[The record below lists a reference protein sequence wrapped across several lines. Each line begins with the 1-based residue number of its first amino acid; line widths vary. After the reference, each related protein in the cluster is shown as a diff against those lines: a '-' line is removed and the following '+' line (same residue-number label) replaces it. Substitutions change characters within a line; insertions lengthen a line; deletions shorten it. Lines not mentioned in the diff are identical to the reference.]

1 MKKNLFSKAAVS
13 VLAVS
18 MAAGLLTGCGTS
30 SGTETTAESVKTEAA
45 GEKTEAAGAKAEET
59 SGANAD
65 SGATQVWRMAFN
77 QTEEH
82 PQYRVMEEFSREF
95 KEKTN
100 GRYEIQ
106 LFPNET
112 LGAQR
117 ETLEQVQSGV
127 IEMSIVNNTHP
138 GSVSD
143 YFKAFDMPF
152 LFDDV
157 EEAIKFVKESPVMD
171 EVKADTEQYG
181 FCIATYMPAGTRSMF
196 TAKKPIKSVEDM
208 KGLKIRT
215 MESDIY
221 VNMMTA
227 FGGSATPMAMGEM
240 YTAIQSG
247 VVDGAENNE
256 ITYVN
261 SKYYEVA
268 PYWSQTNHLIVP
280 DWLIINKDVY
290 YGMSEEDRAV
300 FDQLCGE
307 AIDKVQVQ
315 WQEDVDE
322 LMASLDTSKVTIT
335 DDVDIDSFKTAI
347 APTNEKLVSENEKIK
362 AVYDAVQAMK

>member
-1 MKKNLFSKAAVS
+1 MKRQLWNKVLSVAAV
-13 VLAVS
+13 
-18 MAAGLLTGCGTS
+18 AAITAGMLTGCGGS
-30 SGTETTAESVKTEAA
+30 ASNSA
-45 GEKTEAAGAKAEET
+45 T
-59 SGANAD
+59 SGGQAAASNESEKAPA
-65 SGATQVWRMAFN
+65 GGTQVWRMAFN
-77 QTEEH
+77 QTEDH
-82 PQYRVMEEFSREF
+82 PQYRVMEEFSKEF
-95 KEKTN
+95 KERTD

-157 EEAIKFVKESPVMD
+157 DQAIRFVKESPVME

-196 TAKKPIKSVEDM
+196 TASKPIKSVDDM

-221 VNMMTA
+221 VNMMAA

-240 YTAIQSG
+240 YTGIQSG

-290 YGMSEEDRAV
+290 YGMSDEDRAV
-300 FDQLCGE
+300 FDELCSE

-315 WQEDVDE
+315 WQADVDK

-335 DDVDIDSFKTAI
+335 DDVDIQSFKDAI
-347 APTNEKLVSENEKIK
+347 AATNQKLVDSNEKIK
-362 AVYDAVQAMK
+362 KVYDAVQAMK

>member
-1 MKKNLFSKAAVS
+1 MKKSMLTR
-13 VLAVS
+13 VLGMS
-18 MAAGLLTGCGTS
+18 MAAVMAMGALTGCGAPAAAGGESSAPAKTEGSS
-30 SGTETTAESVKTEAA
+30 SG
-45 GEKTEAAGAKAEET
+45 
-59 SGANAD
+59 
-65 SGATQVWRMAFN
+65 TQVWRMAFN

-82 PQYRVMEEFSREF
+82 PQYKVMEEFSKEF
-95 KEKTN
+95 NKKTE
-100 GRYEIQ
+100 GRYDIQ

-112 LGAQR
+112 LGNQR

-152 LFDDV
+152 LFDNIDQ
-157 EEAIKFVKESPVMD
+157 AIQFAKESPVME

-181 FCIATYMPAGTRSMF
+181 FHIASYLPAGTRSMF
-196 TAKKPIKSVEDM
+196 TAKKAIKSVDDM

-221 VNMMTA
+221 VNMMKA
-227 FGGSATPMAMGEM
+227 FGGSATPMAMGEI
-240 YTAIQSG
+240 YTGIQSS

-256 ITYVN
+256 ITFVN

-268 PYWSQTNHLIVP
+268 PFWSQTNHLIVP
-280 DWLIINKDVY
+280 DWLIINNDVY
-290 YGMSEEDRAV
+290 KSMSDEDRAV
-300 FDQLCGE
+300 FDTLCDE
-307 AIDKVQVQ
+307 AIDKVQSQ
-315 WQEDVDE
+315 WQSDVDK

-335 DDVDIDSFKTAI
+335 KDVDIDSFKTAI
-347 APTNEKLVSENEKIK
+347 APANEELVASNDKIK
-362 AVYDAVQAMK
+362 TVYDAVQAMK

>member
-1 MKKNLFSKAAVS
+1 MKKNLFKTAAATI
-13 VLAVS
+13 LAAS
-18 MAAGLLTGCGTS
+18 MAAGMLTGCG
-30 SGTETTAESVKTEAA
+30 GAKTEAPADGAKTEAA
-45 GEKTEAAGAKAEET
+45 GEAKAA
-59 SGANAD
+59 SG
-65 SGATQVWRMAFN
+65 STQVWRMAFN
-77 QTEEH
+77 QTEDH
-82 PQYRVMEEFSREF
+82 PQYRVMEEFSKEF
-95 KEKTN
+95 KEKTE

-152 LFDDV
+152 LFDDIDQ
-157 EEAIKFVKESPVMD
+157 AIKFVKESPVME
-171 EVKADTEQYG
+171 EVKSDTEQYG
-181 FCIATYMPAGTRSMF
+181 FRIATYLPAGTRSMF
-196 TAKKPIKSVEDM
+196 TAKTPIKSVDDM

-290 YGMSEEDRAV
+290 YSMSDADRAI
-300 FDQLCGE
+300 FDQLCVE

-315 WQEDVDE
+315 WQADVDK

-335 DDVDIDSFKTAI
+335 SDVDIESFKNAI
-347 APTNEKLVSENEKIK
+347 APTNEKLVAENEKIK
-362 AVYDAVQAMK
+362 KVYDAVQSMK